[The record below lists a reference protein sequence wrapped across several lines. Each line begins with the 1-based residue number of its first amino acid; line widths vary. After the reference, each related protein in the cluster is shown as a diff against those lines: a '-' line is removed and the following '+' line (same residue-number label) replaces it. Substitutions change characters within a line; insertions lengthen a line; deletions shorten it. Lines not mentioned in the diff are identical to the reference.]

1 MKTIGITGGIGSGKS
16 IIGRILSIMG
26 FPVFYS
32 DIEAKR
38 IMLHDDEVVS
48 KIKDIFGDQAYINN
62 EINRTFLAEKIF
74 SQPDLKN
81 KINAIVHPAV
91 RKAFDNF
98 VLNKNDTL
106 VFNEA
111 AILFETGSYK
121 NFDATILVVADEDL
135 RIKRVMER
143 DSVPKK
149 SVQDRMKNQ
158 WPDEKKVPLAKFV
171 IKNNEDSILVTQ
183 VEKIIA
189 DLEIH

>member
-1 MKTIGITGGIGSGKS
+1 MKKIGITGGIGSGKS
-16 IIGRILSIMG
+16 IIGKILSIIG

-38 IMLHDDEVVS
+38 IMLHDKEVVDQI
-48 KIKDIFGDQAYINN
+48 IKVFGNQAYVND
-62 EINRTFLAEKIF
+62 EINRNFLAEKIF
-74 SQPDLKN
+74 NQPELKN

-91 RKAFDNF
+91 RKSFETFAQNQKKPF
-98 VLNKNDTL
+98 

-121 NFDATILVVADEDL
+121 NFDANILVVANESL

-143 DSVPKK
+143 DNVPKK

-158 WPDEKKVPLAKFV
+158 WSDEKKTPLADFL
-171 IKNNEDSILVTQ
+171 IENNEDSLLLPQ
-183 VEKIIA
+183 VEKVIA
-189 DLEIH
+189 QLTHP